1 MKNFED
7 YLKTIKE
14 DFKEVQIEELT
25 SLINEGQDSNFYIVL
40 VYHFQSIITCNSVI
54 ECVINSMAIIEY
66 LVLSSSYFL
75 HAC

>member
-7 YLKTIKE
+7 YLKIVKE
-14 DFKEVQIEELT
+14 EFKEVQIEELT
-25 SLINEGQDSNFYIVL
+25 SLRNEGQDSNFYIVL